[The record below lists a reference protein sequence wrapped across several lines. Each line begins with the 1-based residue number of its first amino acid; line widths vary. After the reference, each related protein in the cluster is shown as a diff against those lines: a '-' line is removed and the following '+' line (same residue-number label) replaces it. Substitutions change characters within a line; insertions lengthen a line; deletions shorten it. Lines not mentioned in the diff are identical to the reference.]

1 MLYQLV
7 MSKYII
13 GIDGGGTKTLGVLWD
28 EKGREIK
35 RIQKGF
41 CNFNV
46 DLKKSKENLE
56 STIEGLINIKNETPT
71 IVIGV
76 SGFSGLKN
84 PSDYENELKIKYNT
98 NVVLRDDGY
107 LALNSVNNKNNL
119 SVVLVISGTGSIVYG
134 LKDDKYYRYGGHGHL
149 LGDEGSSY
157 NVAINAF
164 KYVTNDFDNN
174 TLSDFSKKFMKKTNI
189 EKTEDI
195 KQLVYHNSKNL
206 IASHSKIVDE
216 LARENDSVAISIITK
231 AANDLANQIIK
242 ILNKMNE
249 NEKFILALRG
259 GMLTNSDLFKESL
272 LNYLKDN
279 NKEFIIDTKNNEPVY
294 GALNVMEGK
303 Q

>member
-28 EKGREIK
+28 EKGNEIK

-249 NEKFILALRG
+249 NGKFILALRG